1 MGSVIAAD
9 QAVPAG
15 DVLAAAEEI
24 ITAEARR
31 AGSVSWLSLFDLPLG
46 GGPVW
51 SIGDQQAGAAAPGG
65 REEQVISVL
74 VGADR
79 LRPARR

>member
-1 MGSVIAAD
+1 VIAAD

-46 GGPVW
+46 DGPV
-51 SIGDQQAGAAAPGG
+51 
-65 REEQVISVL
+65 
-74 VGADR
+74 
-79 LRPARR
+79 